1 MIAMAARPPD
11 EKKQKTKQNKKHSG
25 PRNNTGLLIGYKHPT
40 KTKSAP
46 DDLIEDTQYAMS
58 TRRCLMITGELA
70 DYPGKRLARSQAQL
84 KVAKSSPRFLEKRGR
99 QHIIRQH

>member
-11 EKKQKTKQNKKHSG
+11 EKKNKQKTEHSD

-46 DDLIEDTQYAMS
+46 DDLIEDT
-58 TRRCLMITGELA
+58 
-70 DYPGKRLARSQAQL
+70 
-84 KVAKSSPRFLEKRGR
+84 
-99 QHIIRQH
+99 